1 MALSRATAFGRFA
14 PNKFMEPTYTLLGGD
29 GQQYGPISLEQFRD
43 WVREGRAGADTQVW
57 RSDQPAWVTAAD
69 LPELGV
75 PKVAVAHVPPTPMT
89 VPLPAHD
96 PALEQQLKSGAGWF
110 YWIAALSLVNSIMAL
125 TGSKWGFALG
135 LGVTQIIDA
144 AASSFAGAG
153 QAIAFTLD
161 LLAAGLLVLFGVFG
175 NKRHVWAFVVGMVLV
190 GLDTVLTG
198 LLLMWMSLAFH
209 VFALF
214 CIFKGYQAC
223 RALQG

>member
-1 MALSRATAFGRFA
+1 
-14 PNKFMEPTYTLLGGD
+14 MEPTYTLLGGD

-75 PKVAVAHVPPTPMT
+75 PKVVAVPTSHAIPA
-89 VPLPAHD
+89 PLAAPAYTYD

-144 AASSFAGAG
+144 VGAGAG
-153 QAIAFTLD
+153 GAGQTIAFIIG
-161 LLAAGLLVLFGVFG
+161 LLATGLLVLFGVFA
-175 NKRHVWAFVVGMVLV
+175 NKRHGWAFIVGLVLV
-190 GLDTVLTG
+190 GLDTVVTG
-198 LLLMWMSLAFH
+198 LLQMWMSLAFH
-209 VFALF
+209 VFALY

-223 RALQG
+223 RALRG

>member
-1 MALSRATAFGRFA
+1 
-14 PNKFMEPTYTLLGGD
+14 MEPTYTLLGGD
-29 GQQYGPISLEQFRD
+29 GQQYGPISLEKFRD

-75 PKVAVAHVPPTPMT
+75 PKVVAVQASHAIPAPLAAPMT
-89 VPLPAHD
+89 TND

-144 AASSFAGAG
+144 IASGAGGAG
-153 QAIAFTLD
+153 QTIAFIID
-161 LLAAGLLVLFGVFG
+161 LLAAGLLVLFGVFA
-175 NKRHVWAFVVGMVLV
+175 NKRHGWAFIVGLVLV
-190 GLDTVLTG
+190 GLDTVVTG
-198 LLLMWMSLAFH
+198 LLQMWMSLAFH
-209 VFALF
+209 AFALF

-223 RALQG
+223 RALRS